1 MSDSSKDNRI
11 GFLWLGIS
19 LAGGLIIA
27 AFILSGAL
35 LKIKNASQFVT
46 VKGYAEKSI
55 TSDLGV
61 WNGSVSVRGLELSGS
76 YTKLQTDVEKLIK
89 FLEAKGVNRDKI
101 TVGSITT
108 MKLYRTNAQG
118 ITTGE
123 IGGYVLEQK
132 VSVSLNDVQLT
143 QNIANQ
149 STSLIQNGVEITSQ
163 PPQFYYTKLN
173 DLKMVMLGEA
183 TKDAKARAEI
193 IAKSSGSQV
202 GALKSA
208 QQGVFQITSTN
219 STDVSDYGEYDLSS
233 IVKTIKAVVTVDF
246 FVK

>member
-1 MSDSSKDNRI
+1 MNDSSKDNRI
-11 GFLWLGIS
+11 GFLWLGVS
-19 LAGGLIIA
+19 LAAGLIVA
-27 AFILSGAL
+27 SFILSGAL
-35 LKIKNASQFVT
+35 VKIKNASQFVT

-76 YTKLQTDVEKLIK
+76 YSKLQADVEKLVR
-89 FLEAKGVNRDKI
+89 FLENKGVSREKI

-108 MKLYRTNAQG
+108 MTLYRTNSQG
-118 ITTGE
+118 ITSGE
-123 IGGYVLEQK
+123 VGGYVLEQK
-132 VSVSLNDVQLT
+132 VSVTLNDVKLT
-143 QNIANQ
+143 QEIANQ
-149 STSLIQNGVEITSQ
+149 STSLIQNGVEIASQ
-163 PPQFYYTKLN
+163 PPQYYYTKLN
-173 DLKMVMLGEA
+173 DLKLVMLGEA
-183 TKDAKARAEI
+183 TKDAKARAEM
-193 IAKSSGSQV
+193 IAKNSGSQV
-202 GALKSA
+202 GTLKSA